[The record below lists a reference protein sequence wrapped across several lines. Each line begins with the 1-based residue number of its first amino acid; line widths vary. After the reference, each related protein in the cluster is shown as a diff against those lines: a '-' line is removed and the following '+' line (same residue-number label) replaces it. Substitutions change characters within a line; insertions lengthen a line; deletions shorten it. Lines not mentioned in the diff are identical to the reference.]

1 MLSLIRRA
9 LSFLFVSLLYCGLC
23 SAAEVPVLRE
33 AVTDLTATLEPED
46 KQQIEG
52 ELRNFSAQYGSQ
64 LAILIVPTTA
74 PEAIE
79 QYGIRVVDQWQ
90 LGRKGVDDGVLLIIA
105 KNDRAVRIEVGRGLE
120 GAIPDAIAKRII
132 EEIIIPHF
140 REGRFAAGIKAGAD
154 TILGLIRGE
163 ELPPR
168 EVQRSSDWS
177 VAIFILLFGVLI
189 LLNLL
194 FPQNVRAGRG
204 HRGWGYSS
212 RGMGGRGGW
221 GSGGFSGGGF
231 SGGGGGF
238 SGGGAS
244 GRW

>member
-9 LSFLFVSLLYCGLC
+9 LSLLFVSLLHCGLC
-23 SAAEVPVLRE
+23 SAAEVPALRE

-79 QYGIRVVDQWQ
+79 QFGIRVVDQWQ
-90 LGRKGVDDGVLLIIA
+90 LGRKGVDDGVLLLIA

-140 REGRFAAGIKAGAD
+140 REGRFSAGI
-154 TILGLIRGE
+154 
-163 ELPPR
+163 
-168 EVQRSSDWS
+168 
-177 VAIFILLFGVLI
+177 
-189 LLNLL
+189 
-194 FPQNVRAGRG
+194 
-204 HRGWGYSS
+204 
-212 RGMGGRGGW
+212 
-221 GSGGFSGGGF
+221 
-231 SGGGGGF
+231 
-238 SGGGAS
+238 
-244 GRW
+244 